1 MIYILL
7 KFHSVLCTFDFA
19 ITNTVISKQ
28 HYLWVNVCCDIVN
41 IQWEKT
47 GPRTVP
53 WGTPDKTGAQSDFIP
68 FTTTHCCLKQRK
80 ESIHFRVF
88 SPNTMR
94 GVSKAF
100 LKSKINVSTCLP
112 LSEILAQTFITV
124 TNWVSQLCLF
134 LNACSY
140 MWTLPDHEGGSLK
153 WAQKFLLK
161 HTTFYQ
167 NFKIS
172 LIWIKNVP
180 IYSIHFW
187 KNLTEMKGKSPWYPF
202 VTYHMYACCLCDKS
216 SSKCAMILE
225 HTMCSSNLHWYTS

>member
-1 MIYILL
+1 MRKNWSKDGALRDTWQNGGPVWFYSIYYNSLL
-7 KFHSVLCTFDFA
+7 SET
-19 ITNTVISKQ
+19 
-28 HYLWVNVCCDIVN
+28 
-41 IQWEKT
+41 EKRIY
-47 GPRTVP
+47 PF
-53 WGTPDKTGAQSDFIP
+53 QS
-68 FTTTHCCLKQRK
+68 L
-80 ESIHFRVF
+80 

-161 HTTFYQ
+161 HITFYK

-187 KNLTEMKGKSPWYPF
+187 KNLTEMKGKSPWCPF
-202 VTYHMYACCLCDKS
+202 VTYHMYACCLCDKI